1 MKLLFDVYH
10 VQIMN
15 GDVIR
20 RIGQYKDLI
29 GHYHTAGNPGRAEL
43 DDQQEI
49 AYKPIMEALVEV
61 GYKGYVG
68 QAFIP
73 TRDPLAGLTQAVAL
87 CDV

>member
-1 MKLLFDVYH
+1 
-10 VQIMN
+10 
-15 GDVIR
+15 
-20 RIGQYKDLI
+20 
-29 GHYHTAGNPGRAEL
+29 L

-68 QAFIP
+68 QEFIP

>member
-1 MKLLFDVYH
+1 MD
-10 VQIMN
+10 

-20 RIGQYKDLI
+20 RIHQYKDYI
-29 GHYHTAGNPGRAEL
+29 GHVHTAGNPGRAEL

-68 QAFIP
+68 QEFIP